1 MRTTS
6 KLTRLRAP
14 LATCSAMA
22 LAALVAGGGAA
33 RAQESNAMRAG
44 VSARVL
50 GLDSSKAKLYAPIA
64 SLVVPGA
71 GQLALGDNRFVGY
84 AAAEIVGWFL
94 YAKDRQDQARQESAY
109 KDLAR
114 QVARAHFSSAFP
126 DAPWAYYEQL
136 RDWQESG
143 VYSQSGTTLE
153 PETDTLTYNGYKW
166 QLALRTTATRDDALA
181 QYRQVAVKPEFQW
194 SWQNAREQWTLYKN
208 TTGDRN
214 DANRAAIR
222 MLSLIAANHILSM
235 IDAFATFRLS
245 VQPASNGVGGADGLR
260 IGASLRW

>member
-1 MRTTS
+1 MPHSLHSCTAFICAAAAFACLVPRS
-6 KLTRLRAP
+6 G
-14 LATCSAMA
+14 A
-22 LAALVAGGGAA
+22 LS
-33 RAQESNAMRAG
+33 AQESNTARAG
-44 VSARVL
+44 VSARIP
-50 GLDSSKAKLYAPIA
+50 GLDSSKAKLYSPLA

-71 GQLALGDNRFVGY
+71 GQFVLGDHRFVGY
-84 AAAEIVGWFL
+84 AAVEVVGWFL

-136 RDWQESG
+136 RDWQASG
-143 VYSQSGTTLE
+143 VFSQSGTTLE

-166 QLALRTTATRDDALA
+166 QLALRTTATRDDALV
-181 QYRQVAVKPEFQW
+181 QYQQVAVRPEFQW
-194 SWQNAREQWTLYKN
+194 SWQNAQEQWTLYKN
-208 TTGDRN
+208 TTSDRN

-222 MLSLIAANHILSM
+222 MLSLVAANHILSM

-245 VQPASNGVGGADGLR
+245 VQPAPNGIGGADGLR
-260 IGASLRW
+260 IGASLPW

>member
-1 MRTTS
+1 MRALPRLSRSLMPLTTG
-6 KLTRLRAP
+6 
-14 LATCSAMA
+14 
-22 LAALVAGGGAA
+22 AAAFVLLVARGGALS
-33 RAQESNAMRAG
+33 AQEPGAARAG

-50 GLDSSKAKLYAPIA
+50 GLDSSKAKLYSPLA

-71 GQLALGDNRFVGY
+71 GQFVLGDHRFVGY
-84 AAAEIVGWFL
+84 AAVEIVGWFL

-136 RDWQESG
+136 RDWQASG

-166 QLALRTTATRDDALA
+166 QLALRTTETRDDALA
-181 QYRQVAVKPEFQW
+181 QYQQVAVRPEFQW
-194 SWQNAREQWTLYKN
+194 SWQNAQEQWTLYKN
-208 TTGDRN
+208 TTADRN

-222 MLSLIAANHILSM
+222 MLSLVAANHILSM

-245 VQPASNGVGGADGLR
+245 VQPDPTGGRDGLR
-260 IGASLRW
+260 IGASVRW

>member
-143 VYSQSGTTLE
+143 VYSQSGTT
-153 PETDTLTYNGYKW
+153 
-166 QLALRTTATRDDALA
+166 RR
-181 QYRQVAVKPEFQW
+181 F
-194 SWQNAREQWTLYKN
+194 
-208 TTGDRN
+208 
-214 DANRAAIR
+214 RAAQAPCP
-222 MLSLIAANHILSM
+222 LAA
-235 IDAFATFRLS
+235 
-245 VQPASNGVGGADGLR
+245 
-260 IGASLRW
+260 